1 MQGKWEGKR
10 EDALFSKFPAKLVG
24 FSDRLFGREN
34 FFGFFSKNPVKPIDK
49 GVKCKYNAYKPT

>member
-1 MQGKWEGKR
+1 MQGKWENKM

-24 FSDRLFGREN
+24 FWDRPLRREN
-34 FFGFFSKNPVKPIDK
+34 FFGFFQNFPQKPIDK